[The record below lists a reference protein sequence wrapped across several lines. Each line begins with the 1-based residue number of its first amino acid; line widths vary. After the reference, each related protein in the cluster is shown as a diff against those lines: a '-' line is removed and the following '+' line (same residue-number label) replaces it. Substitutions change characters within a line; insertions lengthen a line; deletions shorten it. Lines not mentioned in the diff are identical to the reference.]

1 MKLKT
6 LEINNYRQFK
16 KGRINFDNDLTIFAG
31 ANNSGKTSII
41 ELFKRLFDDKNFSK
55 DDISTS
61 HFAELHKIFK
71 SKIEKV
77 MIPADE
83 ATFRENVKLS
93 FPKKENEIF
102 IAIQIKLEIT
112 YEEAESISLFSDYLM
127 ELDSANRSF
136 YFVFNYELDLTLL
149 TNNFGNNALH
159 YLSLIQELS
168 SLSKKPKT
176 KENKRKIDNLKLSL
190 NEEIDNTF
198 ISSFKQNVYFTDK
211 AFNNPNLISI
221 SEFQSLFN
229 FNYLKATRV
238 LNDEK
243 TDNYYS
249 ISKELLE
256 HFQLSSDWA
265 EFKTQIIAYI
275 KDGLNQQEL
284 NEKVKTH
291 SLAHAQETLK
301 KIEKYFDYNKG
312 DFSLQTD
319 IPDNLLIEFLKST
332 LKTYYE
338 YSNGVK
344 LQEFSQGLGISNLI
358 FMCLKVEGFIKKY
371 ISDVVN
377 IFVIEEPEAHMHPQ
391 MERLLVK
398 FVTDLLSSET
408 SKPIQGCITTHS
420 NEIVKSA
427 SLKNIR
433 VLRIHKE
440 LSSSIYDLNEF
451 YNSIDKDEQRHFFTF
466 LFSINYS
473 DLIFA
478 NKIIMYE
485 GDTEK
490 LYIERLLTEP
500 QFEKLA
506 NQYISF
512 VQVGGAYTHWYRSL
526 IYFLKIKTLIIT
538 DIDYEKKWT
547 SSAEIIKSSITT
559 NGGVNK
565 YYSDYVTKCIIEHD
579 ILPYCTSKCR
589 NHRDNCFFTKQ
600 ELDRLDFIQSDLR
613 KAPCKNKIKR
623 PDYSKITRFT
633 IKDIYLWQYNDDSK
647 MIRVVTQ
654 CDTDGFT
661 RTLEEAMLC
670 KLFNITIDVQN
681 DISWWRQKITDA
693 KLNLI
698 LPNKRTLF
706 SVREVIAENKDNKT
720 NFMYS
725 IILSNNHIEALP
737 EYIKRGLEWLNE

>member
-16 KGRINFDNDLTIFAG
+16 KNRINFDNDLTIFAG

-55 DDISTS
+55 EDISTS
-61 HFAELHKIFK
+61 HFASLHKIFG
-71 SKIEKV
+71 SKIEKIMV
-77 MIPADE
+77 PADE
-83 ATFRENVKLS
+83 ATFRENIKLL
-93 FPKKENEIF
+93 FPKKENEKF
-102 IAIQIKLEIT
+102 IAIQIKIEIT
-112 YEEAESISLFSDYLM
+112 YDETESISLFSDYLM
-127 ELDSANRSF
+127 ELDSSNKSF

-149 TNNFGNNALH
+149 TNFLGNNALH
-159 YLSLIQELS
+159 YLSTIQEIFFLS
-168 SLSKKPKT
+168 NESRT
-176 KENKRKIDNLKLSL
+176 KENKKKIDKLKQNL
-190 NEEIDNTF
+190 NDEMDDAF

-211 AFNNPNLISI
+211 HFNNLNLISI

-256 HFQLSSDWA
+256 HFQLSSDWV
-265 EFKTQIIAYI
+265 EFKTQIIDYI
-275 KDGLNQQEL
+275 KDGLNKQEL

-291 SLAHAQETLK
+291 SLTHAQETLK

-319 IPDNLLIEFLKST
+319 IPDNLLIDFLKST

-338 YSNGVK
+338 FSNGVK

-371 ISDVVN
+371 IIDVVN

-398 FVTDLLSSET
+398 FVTDLLSSEA

-440 LSSSIYDLNEF
+440 LLSSIYDLNEF
-451 YNSIDKDEQRHFFTF
+451 YNSIEDVEQRHFFSF

-473 DLIFA
+473 DLIFS

-490 LYIERLLTEP
+490 LYIEQLLTEP

-526 IYFLKIKTLIIT
+526 IYFLQIKTLIIT
-538 DIDYEKKWT
+538 DIDYDKKLT
-547 SSAEIIKSSITT
+547 SSVEIEKSDITT
-559 NGGVNK
+559 NGGIKK
-565 YYSDYVTKCIIEHD
+565 YYSDYVTKCIIEKD
-579 ILPYCTSKCR
+579 ILPYCNSKCR
-589 NHRDNCFFTKQ
+589 QQRDNCFFSKQ
-600 ELDRLDFIQSDLR
+600 DLDRFNFIQSDLR
-613 KAPCKNKIKR
+613 KTPCKNKIKK
-623 PDYSKITRFT
+623 PDYSKITKFT
-633 IKDIYLWQYNDDSK
+633 IKDIYLWQHSDENE
-647 MIRVVTQ
+647 MIRLVTQ
-654 CDTDGFT
+654 CDTDGFS

-670 KLFNITIDVQN
+670 KLFNITIDTQN
-681 DISWWRQKITDA
+681 DILWWRQKMSDFE
-693 KLNLI
+693 LNLI
-698 LPNKRTLF
+698 LPNKRSQF

-720 NFMYS
+720 NFIYS
-725 IILSNNHIEALP
+725 VILSSNHIKALP
-737 EYIKRGLEWLNE
+737 EYINRGLEWLNE